1 MTRAKQTAYRF
12 RRLILIAGI
21 FYTFIS
27 IVWVFLPLASK
38 NFSSVLHDN
47 FPGDFTPAGII
58 GAPIPIYFL
67 ESLNDLGYGIGATLF
82 FGLLFFSQWWFLR
95 PRSGR
100 TILLNTTGKP
110 LKSAVIIASCMAM
123 LLTVGAVAIVLEL
136 FKKWASLLNPDPYGM
151 IAWISML
158 LIWSIWAWIF
168 YVYWR
173 QGDRY
178 TQFGK
183 MIRGLVAGSVIEALV
198 AVPVHIVATRKT
210 QCYCEHGSYTSLV
223 FSGTVLLWAFGPGIY
238 LLYQREKYRLQRLFP
253 VCDQCGYD
261 LRASKE
267 ICPECGTPVPANSR
281 QSS

>member
-27 IVWVFLPLASK
+27 IIWVFLPFANNYLSGI
-38 NFSSVLHDN
+38 LPDD
-47 FPGDFTPAGII
+47 FPLYGLIGTPT
-58 GAPIPIYFL
+58 PIFYFL
-67 ESLNDLGYGIGATLF
+67 DRWNELGYGIGAILF
-82 FGLLFFSQWWFLR
+82 FGLLFLSQWWFLR

-100 TILLNTTGKP
+100 TIQLNTTGKP
-110 LKSAVIIASCMAM
+110 LKSAVIIAAFMAM
-123 LLTVGAVAIVLEL
+123 FLTVGVLACVLEI
-136 FKKWASLLNPDPYGM
+136 FQKWKTFFSPDHGM
-151 IAWISML
+151 IVWISML
-158 LIWSIWAWIF
+158 LIWFAWAGIF

-183 MIRGLVAGSVIEALV
+183 MIRGLVAGSVIEAVV
-198 AVPVHIVATRKT
+198 AIPVHIVATRKT

-238 LLYQREKYRLQRLFP
+238 LLYKREKYRQQRLFP
-253 VCDQCGYD
+253 VCDECGYD

-267 ICPECGTPVPANSR
+267 ICPECGTPVPVINLQTS
-281 QSS
+281 